1 MEAGDVQVL
10 VPDAPYIQN
19 YMGTGEECP
28 EQYNPRLERE
38 RERLLELQ
46 EQLETEQNESSWN
59 SRREELIDFLENE
72 IADCKRN
79 IEYYEGIGA

>member
-19 YMGTGEECP
+19 YMGAGEEYP
-28 EQYNPRLERE
+28 ERYNPRLERE

-46 EQLETEQNESSWN
+46 EQLETE
-59 SRREELIDFLENE
+59 
-72 IADCKRN
+72 
-79 IEYYEGIGA
+79 